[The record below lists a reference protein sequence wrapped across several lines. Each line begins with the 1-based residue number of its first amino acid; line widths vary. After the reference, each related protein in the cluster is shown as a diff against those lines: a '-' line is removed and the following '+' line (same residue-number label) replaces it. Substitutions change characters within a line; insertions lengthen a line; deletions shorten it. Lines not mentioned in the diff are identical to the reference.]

1 MNIWILASLLSLAVL
16 VWLMLPVFRRSPPRA
31 GHEAGVYADQAAE
44 IANARGLG
52 LIDQNEAETLTQEI
66 AKRLDRATEAATY
79 EAGAGAARA
88 ARAPKAAAMAAALG
102 LVILVPVFSFAVYGW
117 LGSPALPGLPHAERG
132 PKVDPESQHLADAV
146 ASLARRMQ
154 QFPERLE
161 GWKLLGRSAM
171 QLADFAQAAHA
182 FRQASNL
189 APHDV
194 PMLTALAEA
203 LYFASGQRFD
213 GESRAA
219 LETALHIDP
228 RLAKALFYRGLA
240 YSQAGQNRPA
250 VQTWTDLVAIAPA
263 GAPYLE
269 TVQRQIANAAKA
281 GGIDLATVRPNL
293 APAQG
298 PIGRPNG
305 GPSPGPSREDVEAVS
320 RMSEDDRA
328 EFIRSMVARLAA
340 RLEEQPGDA
349 AGWRRLARA
358 YGVLGEPEKAAA
370 AAHRANEIEPVG
382 PRRISPAKPDGK
394 TP

>member
-66 AKRLDRATEAATY
+66 ARRLDRATEDATN

-132 PKVDPESQHLADAV
+132 PEVDPESQRLANVV
-146 ASLARRMQ
+146 ASLARRKQ

-189 APHDV
+189 APHDA

-203 LYFASGQRFD
+203 LFFANGQRFG
-213 GESRAA
+213 GESRVA
-219 LETALHIDP
+219 LESALQTDP

-263 GAPYLE
+263 GAPYLA

-281 GGIDLATVRPNL
+281 GGIDLATVRPTL

-305 GPSPGPSREDVEAVS
+305 GPSTGPSREDVEAVS